1 MLHHICLQG
10 FQATWIKL
18 HGLRGLTVCC
28 PLIITSAAQRA
39 PPKTVAQDW
48 SFSLHVSASE
58 TVLPHVI
65 LTVAAKGL
73 SWPAASLR
81 ARRCAFLLR
90 SSQLPLQQ
98 VGTE

>member
-1 MLHHICLQG
+1 MACGASQCL
-10 FQATWIKL
+10 
-18 HGLRGLTVCC
+18 LTCGSSAAA
-28 PLIITSAAQRA
+28 PLVITSAAQRA
-39 PPKTVAQDW
+39 LPQTVAHAW

-58 TVLPHVI
+58 TFLPHVI
-65 LTVAAKGL
+65 LTVAAKRL

-90 SSQLPLQQ
+90 SSQRPVQQ